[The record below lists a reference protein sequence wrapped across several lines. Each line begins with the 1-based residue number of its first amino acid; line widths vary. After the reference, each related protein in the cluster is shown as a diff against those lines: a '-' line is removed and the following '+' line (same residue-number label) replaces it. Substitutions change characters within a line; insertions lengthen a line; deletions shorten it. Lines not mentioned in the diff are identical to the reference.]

1 MINIVKNFII
11 NNNLINPNDY
21 VICSTSGGAD
31 SICLLHILYNLGYKV
46 VLAHVNHHKRIESE
60 TEEKEMRCL
69 ATKLNIPFELYHYYD
84 DGNENFHD
92 KAHTMRYEFYKNM
105 ADKYNT
111 KTITTAHHLDDQAE
125 TVIMRL
131 ISGSNLYG
139 YAGISNKV
147 NIDGYNIVRPLL
159 CVGKENIYNYIKENN
174 LIYFEDQSN
183 NEDDYLRNRIRH
195 HVIPLLKNENS
206 NLLNQI
212 NDYSILVKE
221 AFNYIRNQSI
231 NYLNSNNNIID
242 INSFKGLDISLKKDI
257 ICLLFESYN
266 LEKTNNIINIC
277 LNLIKKNNNSSI
289 DIKDGYSFIVEYNK
303 AYINIK
309 ENTVEYCY
317 ELSLDNRVE
326 IMGKYVLYFS
336 KNEPINNEKY
346 IKLCYNDLK
355 LPFSIR
361 NRKEGDTIRMNFGNK
376 KVSRLL
382 IDQKVEKE
390 KRDTLPLIFDNCGD
404 LLWVYNYAKNID
416 VINQKNIGD
425 IYLVCEERKND

>member
-1 MINIVKNFII
+1 MCL
-11 NNNLINPNDY
+11 NL
-21 VICSTSGGAD
+21 
-31 SICLLHILYNLGYKV
+31 
-46 VLAHVNHHKRIESE
+46 R
-60 TEEKEMRCL
+60 
-69 ATKLNIPFELYHYYD
+69 
-84 DGNENFHD
+84 
-92 KAHTMRYEFYKNM
+92 
-105 ADKYNT
+105 
-111 KTITTAHHLDDQAE
+111 
-125 TVIMRL
+125 
-131 ISGSNLYG
+131 
-139 YAGISNKV
+139 
-147 NIDGYNIVRPLL
+147 
-159 CVGKENIYNYIKENN
+159 
-174 LIYFEDQSN
+174 
-183 NEDDYLRNRIRH
+183 
-195 HVIPLLKNENS
+195 
-206 NLLNQI
+206 
-212 NDYSILVKE
+212 
-221 AFNYIRNQSI
+221 
-231 NYLNSNNNIID
+231 
-242 INSFKGLDISLKKDI
+242 DI

-277 LNLIKKNNNSSI
+277 LNLIEKNNNSSI

-303 AYINIK
+303 AYISIK

>member
-1 MINIVKNFII
+1 MINIVKNFIM
-11 NNNLINPNDY
+11 NNNLINPLEY
-21 VICSTSGGAD
+21 VICSTSGGVD

-60 TEEKEMRCL
+60 NEENEMRCL
-69 ATKLNIPFELYHYYD
+69 AKKLNIPFELYHYYD
-84 DGNENFHD
+84 DGSNNFHD
-92 KAHTMRYEFYKNM
+92 NAHTMRYEFYKKV

-139 YAGISNKV
+139 YSGIANKLTL
-147 NIDGYNIVRPLL
+147 DGYTIVRPLL
-159 CVGKENIYNYIKENN
+159 CISKKEIYEYVNEHG
-174 LIYFEDQSN
+174 LIYFEDSSN
-183 NEDDYLRNRIRH
+183 EEDDYLRNRIRH
-195 HVIPLLKNENS
+195 HVIPLLKIENP

-212 NDYSILVKE
+212 NDYSTLVKE

-231 NYLNSNNNIID
+231 NFLNNNNNIID
-242 INSFKGLDISLKKDI
+242 IKSFKSLDISLKKDI
-257 ICLLFESYN
+257 ICLLFENNN
-266 LEKTNNIINIC
+266 LDKTNNIINNC
-277 LNLIKKNNNSSI
+277 LNLIDNNCNSSI
-289 DIKDGYSFIVEYNK
+289 DIKEGYIFIVEYDK
-303 AYINIK
+303 AYIQSK
-309 ENTVEYCY
+309 EQVFDYYY
-317 ELSLDNRVE
+317 ELSLDNKVE

-361 NRKEGDTIRMNFGNK
+361 NRKDGDTIRMNYGNK
-376 KVSRLL
+376 KVSRIL
-382 IDQKVEKE
+382 IDQKVEKS
-390 KRDTLPLIFDNCGD
+390 KRDTLPLIFDNSGK

-416 VINQKNIGD
+416 VINQKLNGD